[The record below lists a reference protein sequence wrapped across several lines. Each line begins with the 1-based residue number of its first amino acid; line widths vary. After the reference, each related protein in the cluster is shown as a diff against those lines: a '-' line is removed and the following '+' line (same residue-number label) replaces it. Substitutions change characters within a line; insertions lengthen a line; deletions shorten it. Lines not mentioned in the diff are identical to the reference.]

1 MAVPSDVPDPTN
13 ENYPFG
19 NYFSQSH
26 ISGSL
31 SGRSNRN
38 VLGSYNQTITKTYNN
53 FAVGNHGG
61 QVGAG
66 GECISRFPEIFL
78 AN

>member
-1 MAVPSDVPDPTN
+1 MAVPSDVADPTD
-13 ENYPFG
+13 ENHPFG

-53 FAVGNHGG
+53 IAVGNHGG

-66 GECISRFPEIFL
+66 GGGISRFPEIFL